1 MADQGDDDEDL
12 MEELGGQLY
21 WASFD
26 GEAAEAA
33 RLLDLNAPVN
43 HREGDYQETALM
55 IAALGGHIDVVT
67 LLANRGGDLEA
78 RDIEGRTALMGA
90 SAKGHLAV
98 VQLLVERK
106 LYLRVEYN
114 EWAQKLLQNNNI
126 TVYGFRFDVSPVPL
140 LLNHSH
146 V

>member
-1 MADQGDDDEDL
+1 MADQGEDAEAL
-12 MEELGGQLY
+12 AELGGQLY
-21 WASFD
+21 HASIH

-43 HREGDYQETALM
+43 HRQGEDQFTPL
-55 IAALGGHIDVVT
+55 IAAALEGHIEVVT

-78 RDIEGRTALMGA
+78 RNTEGETALMGA

-106 LYLRVEYN
+106 TLF
-114 EWAQKLLQNNNI
+114 A
-126 TVYGFRFDVSPVPL
+126 G
-140 LLNHSH
+140 
-146 V
+146 